1 MEQLP
6 PELMQIICSFLQPVP
21 DLLRLS
27 RVSRRWYASCA
38 SASLWRHVTV
48 SSSAFPSS
56 SERRSA
62 WNRFA
67 KRLGRAVSELHITL
81 PRTLRLSEHHHPL
94 TRSSFARCAGLREIC
109 SVCQNYLGD
118 AFYVCKIPACV
129 WTECEECRLNASLPL
144 SLSSFASLSSLTVRR
159 PLHPVCLRSA
169 HIATS
174 LIATGRGAGA
184 YHAADSRCKKRRCGT
199 ISRFSNC
206 VRC

>member
-6 PELMQIICSFLQPVP
+6 PELLQIICSFLQPVP

-48 SSSAFPSS
+48 SAAAFPSS
-56 SERRSA
+56 AERRAA

-144 SLSSFASLSSLTVRR
+144 SLGSFASLSSLTVRIL
-159 PLHPVCLRSA
+159 LHC
-169 HIATS
+169 
-174 LIATGRGAGA
+174 
-184 YHAADSRCKKRRCGT
+184 
-199 ISRFSNC
+199 
-206 VRC
+206 